1 MSLDKGDVAVLWPTQ
16 GVAGASSL
24 GGARQ
29 EQPTA
34 GPLELAR
41 LTELMNASTGS
52 PEVRIA
58 LIDGPVM
65 FDHPDLAVE
74 RVRHLP
80 GDVGAACSSMS
91 SFACRHGTFVAGV
104 LAARRGSAAPGICPG
119 CTLLVRPVFAETP
132 PSLAAVP
139 TARPEEL
146 AKAILESVDAGAN
159 LINLSSALFLP
170 SAEDRRGVQRALDH
184 ATTQGVITIAAA
196 GNQGLVGGSVITRH
210 PGVIPVVAYDGRGR
224 PMGLSNFGQHIG
236 RRGLGAPGADVTSL
250 GPPGEPET
258 SGGTSAAA
266 PFVTGTL
273 ALLRSLFPAA
283 TAVQLRTAL
292 RQSLGGRTVTVVPP
306 LLNASAAYQYLSKLD
321 EQRSGTPMTQQS
333 ANQLGDIGRSQ
344 SRLANSMAGGGLV
357 APAQVAAG
365 NCCPPAGAGAAQPAE
380 AATPPGAGEGNA
392 EGNGQPQASLVFA
405 IGRIETSFPNLAVE
419 KEFAQAMG
427 RDDLSGQS
435 DQEALVSVLT
445 NGQNRYLARAICWVF
460 TVQGLPTY
468 ILRPNDPRDFDL
480 LLEALRPE
488 RAGDDLD
495 VVIGVR
501 GAVAPPELCNG
512 LELPM
517 VAFEQIYSFPRQ
529 ELVEAIPRPES
540 VAKGKFEGTARDLL
554 TMIMQIA
561 DNAGSEDE
569 HRALNYLAVRYPA
582 IYANAAEAHG
592 RNLSLSGIEVRPSR
606 LATTERIVDVI
617 LAYTHRETDVTEKFF
632 VRVNVTSM
640 FPFLVSKLAPY
651 FDR

>member
-1 MSLDKGDVAVLWPTQ
+1 MLWPTHL
-16 GVAGASSL
+16 VAGTSGL
-24 GGARQ
+24 GRPQA
-29 EQPTA
+29 QPTA
-34 GPLELAR
+34 GDLLKLAR
-41 LTELMNASTGS
+41 LTELMDASTGS
-52 PEVRIA
+52 PDVRVA

-65 FDHPDLAVE
+65 VDHPDLAAE

-80 GDVGAACSSMS
+80 GKLAAACSAMS
-91 SFACRHGTFVAGV
+91 SFACRHGTFIAGV

-146 AKAILESVDAGAN
+146 AQAILESVDAGAD

-170 SAEDRRGVQRALDH
+170 SAEDRQAVQRALDH
-184 ATTQGVITIAAA
+184 ATRQGVITVAAA
-196 GNQGLVGGSVITRH
+196 GNQGLVGGSVVTRH
-210 PGVIPVVAYDGRGR
+210 PGVIPVVAYDTRGR

-236 RRGLGAPGADVTSL
+236 RQGLGAPGAEVTSL

-266 PFVTGTL
+266 PFVTGAL

-283 TAVQLRTAL
+283 TAVQLRSAL
-292 RQSLGGRTVTVVPP
+292 RQSLGGRPVTVVPP

-333 ANQLGDIGRSQ
+333 ANQMGDIGRSR
-344 SRLANSMAGGGLV
+344 SRLASSMAGGGLV
-357 APAQVAAG
+357 APAQVAASD
-365 NCCPPAGAGAAQPAE
+365 CCPPAGAGTAQPAQSE
-380 AATPPGAGEGNA
+380 APAGGGEGN
-392 EGNGQPQASLVFA
+392 EGNGQPQASLVYA

-435 DQEALVSVLT
+435 DQEAMVSVLT
-445 NGQNRYLARAICWVF
+445 NGQNRYLARAVCWVF

-501 GAVAPPELCNG
+501 GGVAPPELCNG

-529 ELVEAIPRPES
+529 ELVEAIPRPEN

-554 TMIMQIA
+554 TMIMQLA

-582 IYANAAEAHG
+582 LYANAAEAHG
-592 RNLSLSGIEVRPSR
+592 RNLSLAGVEVRPSR

-617 LAYTHRETDVTEKFF
+617 LSYTHRETDVTEKFF

-640 FPFLVSKLAPY
+640 FPFLVSKLSPY